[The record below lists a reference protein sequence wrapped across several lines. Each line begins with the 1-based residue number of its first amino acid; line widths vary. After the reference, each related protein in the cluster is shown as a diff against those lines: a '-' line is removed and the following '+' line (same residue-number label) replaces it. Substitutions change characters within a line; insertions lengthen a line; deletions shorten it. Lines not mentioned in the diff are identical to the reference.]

1 MLLAVAPARPA
12 KAQPN
17 ARFAP
22 SYLLPVDAAW
32 TSVLDGSPRHPLA
45 FDCERAYA
53 ALRTD
58 RLVAL
63 DLATGE
69 QIWTVDQRLDH
80 PPVAGDGVVAGV
92 SGSSVSGRRAS
103 DGTLLWNAHFD
114 SRIVAPPLWNTG
126 WLVVGTGAG
135 QIVAL
140 RGFDGRELW
149 RRTLNSTPTVRP
161 AIAGDRLFVPLAD
174 GRVVVLDLGTGAV
187 VWEREL
193 TGRPQ
198 GILVLDALYVG
209 STDNHL
215 YRLRLA
221 DGGIDWYWRTGGD
234 IVGTPIADLER
245 VYFSA
250 RDNVLYALDRRS
262 GARRWRRPL
271 PGRPADG
278 PLRVGPVVVVAGISP
293 TIDLFDGET
302 GLSRGRYLA
311 SGELAAMPYVV
322 PDARPPLPHIVLV
335 TGAGNVIGLAAAG
348 APPRLSFGLPPEPF
362 LPRPTALSLSELV
375 DWFPP
380 RALNEPPSA
389 PASLPLSAIGDGLP
403 PQPPPRVPDPP
414 Q

>member
-1 MLLAVAPARPA
+1 MLLAVVPAAPA
-12 KAQPN
+12 KAQPS

-22 SYLLPVDAAW
+22 SHLLPVDAAW

-45 FDCERAYA
+45 FDSERAYA

-69 QIWTVDQRLDH
+69 QLWAVEQRLDH

-92 SGSSVSGRRAS
+92 SGSSVSSRRAS
-103 DGTLLWNAHFD
+103 DGAVLWNAHLD
-114 SRIVAPPLWNTG
+114 SPIVAPPLWNTG
-126 WLVVGTGAG
+126 WLVVGTEAG
-135 QIVAL
+135 RIVAL

-187 VWEREL
+187 IWEREL

-234 IVGTPIADLER
+234 IVGTPIADRER

-293 TIDLFDGET
+293 TVDLFDGET
-302 GLSRGRYLA
+302 GLPRGRYLT
-311 SGELAAMPYVV
+311 SGELAAMPHVF

-348 APPRLSFGLPPEPF
+348 PPPRLPFALPPEPF
-362 LPRPTALSLSELV
+362 LPQPTVLSLSELV

-380 RALNEPPSA
+380 RAPSEPPSP
-389 PASLPLSAIGDGLP
+389 PATLPPSAVVGGLP
-403 PQPPPRVPDPP
+403 PQPPPRFPDPP